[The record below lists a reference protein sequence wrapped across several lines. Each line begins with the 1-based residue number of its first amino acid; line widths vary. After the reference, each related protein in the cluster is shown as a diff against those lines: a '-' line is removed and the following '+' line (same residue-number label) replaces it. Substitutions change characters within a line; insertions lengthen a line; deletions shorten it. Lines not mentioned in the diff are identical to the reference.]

1 MRTFSFQLPTR
12 IEFGDG
18 LSHRVGEEAKG
29 LGGTRA
35 LVVTDPGV
43 RAAGLV
49 EPVLED
55 LRQAGIDG
63 LVFDDVSPN
72 PRDLQV
78 AHGAAVASAEGC
90 DVLVAVG
97 GGSPMDVAKA
107 IGVIQTHGGTIQDYE
122 GLGMVSRPITPL
134 IAIPTTAG
142 TGSEVTFWSVI
153 TDTNRSFKMSV
164 GSPLIAATVALVDPL
179 LTLGLPQKV
188 TASTGMDALT
198 HAVEGYT
205 ATLCE
210 PLTDSLAMSA
220 IRLVGAN
227 LRQAYANGSN
237 TEARYQVMLASLL
250 AGVAFGNS
258 DVGGVH
264 CMGEAIGGLYD
275 TPHGVAM
282 AIYLP
287 VVADFNCIA
296 MPEKFAA
303 VAVALGEDVS
313 GLSVVDA
320 AKRAGVALRKLS
332 RDVHIPSAAEVGVR
346 AEDFQRLAHAASI
359 NVSVESNPRVA
370 TEQDFYAMFEAAQAE
385 GRRAESLVEA
395 AV

>member
-18 LSHRVGEEAKG
+18 LSRQVGAEAKS

-35 LVVTDPGV
+35 LVVTDSGI
-43 RAAGLV
+43 RATGLL
-49 EPVLED
+49 EPLLDD
-55 LRQAGIDG
+55 LKQAGIEG
-63 LVFDDVSPN
+63 VVFDDVSPN
-72 PRDLQV
+72 PRDTQV
-78 AHGAAVASAEGC
+78 AHGAEVAADEKC

-97 GGSPMDVAKA
+97 GGSPMDTAKA
-107 IGVIQTHGGTIQDYE
+107 IGVIQTHGGKIQDFE
-122 GLGMVSRPITPL
+122 GLGLVRKPITPL

-142 TGSEVTFWSVI
+142 TGSEVTFWSVV
-153 TDTNRSFKMSV
+153 TDTTRSFKMSV
-164 GSPLIAATVALVDPL
+164 GSPLLAATVALVDPL
-179 LTLGLPQKV
+179 LTVGLPATI
-188 TASTGMDALT
+188 TASTGMDALS

-210 PLTDSLAMSA
+210 PLTDSLAVTA
-220 IRLVGAN
+220 IELIGAN

-237 TEARYQVMLASLL
+237 TEARYQMMLASLL

-275 TPHGVAM
+275 TPHGIAM

-287 VVADFNCIA
+287 VISEFNCIA
-296 MPEKFAA
+296 VPERFAV
-303 VAVALGEDVS
+303 VAEALGEDVS
-313 GLSVVDA
+313 GLSVVEA
-320 AKRAGVALRKLS
+320 AKRAPAAICKLARDLR
-332 RDVHIPSAAEVGVR
+332 IPGASEVGVR
-346 AEDFQRLAHAASI
+346 PEDFQRLAKAASV

-370 TEQDFYAMFEAAQAE
+370 SENDFYAMFEVAQ
-385 GRRAESLVEA
+385 EA
-395 AV
+395 GHNPEKLACAGL

>member
-18 LSHRVGEEAKG
+18 LSRQVGAEAKN

-35 LVVTDPGV
+35 LVVTDSGI
-43 RAAGLV
+43 RATGLL
-49 EPVLED
+49 EPLLDD
-55 LRQAGIDG
+55 LKQAGIEG
-63 LVFDDVSPN
+63 VVFDDVSPN
-72 PRDLQV
+72 PRDTQV
-78 AHGAAVASAEGC
+78 AHGAEVAADEKC

-97 GGSPMDVAKA
+97 GGSPMDTAKA
-107 IGVIQTHGGTIQDYE
+107 IGVIQTHGGKIQDFE
-122 GLGMVSRPITPL
+122 GLGLVRKPITPL

-142 TGSEVTFWSVI
+142 TGSEVTFWSVV
-153 TDTNRSFKMSV
+153 TDTTRSFKMSV
-164 GSPLIAATVALVDPL
+164 GSPLLAATVALVDPL
-179 LTLGLPQKV
+179 LTVGLPATI
-188 TASTGMDALT
+188 TASTGMDALS

-210 PLTDSLAMSA
+210 PLTDSLAVTA
-220 IRLVGAN
+220 IELIGAN

-237 TEARYQVMLASLL
+237 TEARYQMMLASLL

-275 TPHGVAM
+275 TPHGIAM

-287 VVADFNCIA
+287 VISEFNCIA
-296 MPEKFAA
+296 VPERFAV
-303 VAVALGEDVS
+303 VAEALGEDVS
-313 GLSVVDA
+313 GLSVVEA
-320 AKRAGVALRKLS
+320 AKRAPAAICKLARDLR
-332 RDVHIPSAAEVGVR
+332 IPGASEVGVR
-346 AEDFQRLAHAASI
+346 PEDFQRLAKAASV

-370 TEQDFYAMFEAAQAE
+370 SENDFYAMFEVAQ
-385 GRRAESLVEA
+385 EA
-395 AV
+395 GHNPEKLACAGL